1 VTPEDS
7 EVVVLRE
14 HDGINDEDNLILHS
28 KTSCFG
34 IKGGITFI
42 A

>member
-14 HDGINDEDNLILHS
+14 HDGINDEDNVGSVDTAVIVD
-28 KTSCFG
+28 
-34 IKGGITFI
+34 IGG
-42 A
+42 